1 VSHLVLETEA
11 PVFARI
17 KKSGSYQYVQV
28 VHNERVQGRV
38 RQRVIATL
46 GRLDQLQESG
56 QLDGLLE
63 SLARFSDHVAV
74 LNALKSNQITPSR
87 TVHVGPPLVFE
98 KLWQQLG
105 MPNILR
111 RLLVGRRFEFPLERV
126 VFITVLHRL
135 FDPGSD
141 RAAERWC
148 RRYAL
153 GDLGH
158 LDLQHFYRTMGW
170 LGEPLPP
177 DQQPDE
183 HPLGPRLRKDLIEE
197 ALFAQRRDLFSR
209 LRLVFIDTT
218 SIYFEGRGGETIGKH
233 GYSKDHRPDLKQMI
247 VAVVLDDEG
256 RPVCCEL
263 LPGNT
268 ADIRTLVPLVDR
280 LRQRFDIR
288 EVCVVADRG
297 MISKKTIGELT
308 QRGIHY
314 ILGARLRNVKEI
326 RETVLSRGG
335 RYREVHGGREQS
347 KSPAPLK
354 VKQVLVGERRYIVC
368 HNEEQAR
375 KDQADREAILE
386 KLREQL
392 KQGSASLVGN
402 KGYRKYL
409 SASGEV
415 FEIDEAK
422 VLRAARFDGK
432 WVLQTDTDLLAEEV
446 ALRYKDL
453 LMVENAFRT
462 AKSILEVRPIYHK
475 CDDTIRGHVFCSFL
489 ALLLLKELQ
498 DTMQS
503 RGCQAEW
510 QRLRDDLDELQEL
523 TLPLGEKTFVIRT
536 PPVGATGEAIQA
548 VGAALGPSVR
558 RLD

>member
-1 VSHLVLETEA
+1 M
-11 PVFARI
+11 FARI
-17 KKSGSYQYVQV
+17 KKSGPYQYVQV
-28 VHNERVQGRV
+28 VHNERVEGRV

-46 GRLDQLQESG
+46 GRLDVLKESG

-74 LNALKSNQITPSR
+74 LNALKSNQVTPSR
-87 TVHVGPPLVFE
+87 TVHLGPPLVFE
-98 KLWQQLG
+98 KLWQDLG
-105 MPNILR
+105 MPDILR
-111 RLLVGRRFEFPLERV
+111 RLLAGRRFEFPVERV

-135 FDPGSD
+135 FTSGSD
-141 RAAERWC
+141 RAAARWC

-170 LGEPLPP
+170 LGEPLPVA
-177 DQQPDE
+177 QQPDKKAE
-183 HPLGPRLRKDLIEE
+183 HPLGRRLRKDLIEE
-197 ALFAQRRDLFSR
+197 ALFQRRRDLFTG

-218 SIYFEGRGGETIGKH
+218 SIYFEGQGGATIGQR

-247 VAVVLDDEG
+247 VAAVLDDEG
-256 RPVCCEL
+256 HPVCCEL

-268 ADIRTLVPLVDR
+268 ADIRTLIPLVDR
-280 LRQRFDIR
+280 LRERFDLR
-288 EVCVVADRG
+288 DVCVVADRG
-297 MISKKTIGELT
+297 MISERTISELS

-335 RYREVHGGREQS
+335 RYREVHGPREHS
-347 KSPAPLK
+347 KSPSPLK
-354 VKQVLVGERRYIVC
+354 VKQVLVDERRYIIC

-375 KDQADREAILE
+375 KDHADREAIL
-386 KLREQL
+386 KNLREQL
-392 KQGSASLVGN
+392 KQGSTSLVGN

-409 SASGEV
+409 SAPAGGV
-415 FEIDEAK
+415 FQIDEAK
-422 VLRAARFDGK
+422 VKRDARFDGK
-432 WVLQTDTDLLAEEV
+432 WVLRTDTDMPAEEAV
-446 ALRYKDL
+446 LRYKDL
-453 LMVENAFRT
+453 LMVEDVFRT
-462 AKSILEVRPIYHK
+462 AKSILETRPIYHK

-489 ALLLLKELQ
+489 ALVLRKELQ
-498 DTMQS
+498 DRPQS
-503 RGCQAEW
+503 RGWQAEW

-536 PPVGATGEAIQA
+536 PPVGEAGRAIQA

-558 RLD
+558 RID

>member
-1 VSHLVLETEA
+1 M
-11 PVFARI
+11 FARI
-17 KKSGSYQYVQV
+17 KKSGPYQYVQV
-28 VHNERVQGRV
+28 VHNERVEGRV

-46 GRLDQLQESG
+46 GRLDVLKETG

-63 SLARFSDHVAV
+63 SLARFSDHLAV
-74 LNALKSNQITPSR
+74 LGALKSNQITPSR
-87 TVHVGPPLVFE
+87 TLHVGPPLVFE

-111 RLLVGRRFEFPLERV
+111 RLLAGRRFEFPLERV

-158 LDLQHFYRTMGW
+158 LDLHHFYRTMGW

-177 DQQPDE
+177 DQQPTAK
-183 HPLGPRLRKDLIEE
+183 PLGPRLRKDLIEE
-197 ALFAQRRDLFSR
+197 ALFAQRRDLFSG

-218 SIYFEGRGGETIGKH
+218 SIYFEGEGGETIGQH

-288 EVCVVADRG
+288 DVCVVADRG
-297 MISKKTIGELT
+297 MISEMTIGELT
-308 QRGIHY
+308 ERGIHY

-335 RYREVHGGREQS
+335 RYREVNGPREQS
-347 KSPAPLK
+347 KSPSPLK
-354 VKQVLVGERRYIVC
+354 VKQVLVDERRYIVC

-375 KDQADREAILE
+375 KDQADREGILE
-386 KLREQL
+386 KLRAQL
-392 KQGSASLVGN
+392 KQGSTSLVGN

-409 SASGEV
+409 SASGGV

-422 VLRAARFDGK
+422 VRRAARFDGK
-432 WVLQTDTDLLAEEV
+432 WVLRTDTDLPAEEV

-453 LMVENAFRT
+453 LLVEDAFRT
-462 AKSILEVRPIYHK
+462 AKSILEVRPIYHQ

-489 ALLLLKELQ
+489 ALVLLKELQ
-498 DTMQS
+498 ARMES
-503 RGCQAEW
+503 RGWQAEW
-510 QRLRDDLDELQEL
+510 QHLRDDLDELQEL
-523 TLPLGEKTFVIRT
+523 TLPLGEKMFVIRT
-536 PPVGATGEAIQA
+536 PPVGSAGHAIQA

-558 RLD
+558 RLN